1 MLWRS
6 LHFALVVALAI
17 FVSSAVGG
25 DAASAQEKKRDR
37 EVQPPTKLL
46 REYPFTQGG
55 RLRSRERSRAR
66 RARTDGPERAAQ
78 APTPDEPADSG
89 SGGSTL
95 VPLMVILGAAALLA
109 LGLAGLRVARASS
122 GRRGPAPPA
131 AAPEPAPAPPP
142 AAPAQT
148 AFVPT
153 PPRGSRARSYAV
165 VNQKGGVGKTTVS
178 LTVGVAAARRGTRVL
193 VVDLDPQASATMVL
207 TRNANDG
214 PTMADA
220 LLRPDS
226 CSLGDTVLPTEWGV
240 DLAPSARA
248 LRSAESGLPAGE
260 GVLAHQLDQVDHYD
274 LVLIDCPPSLG
285 VLTTEVLRAVPRAL
299 VVTEPTYLALQAIDE
314 LLDTLRDVAADS
326 NPTLEVAGVV
336 VNRVESTAEHKRS
349 LSEVE
354 QVFGSRVLKPHI
366 PKRAVLQD
374 AMRRGVPPQ
383 DLPSH
388 YADEVAADF
397 TALAEQ
403 LEAAPSKRFAPEAQ
417 AP

>member
-1 MLWRS
+1 MLRRS
-6 LHFALVVALAI
+6 LTFALVVALAI
-17 FVSSAVGG
+17 FAYSVLGE

-37 EVQPPTKLL
+37 DVQPPTKLL
-46 REYPFTQGG
+46 REYPFTEGG
-55 RLRSRERSRAR
+55 RLRSRERSGAR
-66 RARTDGPERAAQ
+66 RARADRPERADE
-78 APTPDEPADSG
+78 APGQNEPADPG
-89 SGGSTL
+89 SGGSTV
-95 VPLMVILGAAALLA
+95 VPLMLILGAAALLV
-109 LGLAGLRVARASS
+109 LGLAGRRVARASS
-122 GRRGPAPPA
+122 GRRKPAPPT
-131 AAPEPAPAPPP
+131 AAPEPGPAPPP
-142 AAPAQT
+142 AAPPQV

-153 PPRGSRARSYAV
+153 PPKGSRARSYAV

-178 LTVGVAAARRGTRVL
+178 LTVGVAAARRGARVL

-207 TRNANDG
+207 TRNATDG

-226 CSLGDTVLPTEWGV
+226 CSLADTVLPTEWGV

-248 LRSAESGLPAGE
+248 LRSAEAGLPAGEE
-260 GVLAHQLDQVDHYD
+260 GVLAHQLDAVDQYD

-285 VLTTEVLRAVPRAL
+285 VLTTEVLKAVPRAL

-314 LLDTLRDVAADS
+314 LLDTLRDVAAER
-326 NPTLEVAGVV
+326 NPSLEVAGVV

-403 LEAAPSKRFAPEAQ
+403 LEASPSKRFAPEAH
-417 AP
+417 